1 MKKIL
6 LWLICLSILRGATYI
21 AITPPWQAPDETT
34 HFQFMELLT
43 QRSLSEI
50 RSIELRKADAQY
62 VKLEQKILES
72 MKKHRA
78 WEYVGLSTPDPLPS
92 GFWITPFFVGSGP
105 KIYRPPLYYLL
116 GAGILKLFNP
126 KELEMRLYTARLYS
140 FILSLGMVIVCY
152 FIGYLA
158 FKDETYALITGA
170 FVSFLPQFM
179 VIGTSVS
186 SDNLVNL
193 LCSVFLLY
201 GVFLLSE
208 RRSDLYLIPIP
219 LLLVLLF
226 LSGKASAVI
235 APIGIFLFAFHIQR
249 SKKSLLVLALS
260 LLILA
265 SFTFLVHALL
275 PGMIAAAQ
283 STLKWVLGTISSGIE
298 RGSDFYEFF
307 SVVLFKS
314 FWFVG
319 GWMQIYWNTWFYI
332 GLAIVCFFSGL
343 GLLQILWER
352 IIKRGEIY
360 SHTNPVLLLLVLAA
374 LLAWGATFSF
384 YGFVQ
389 GVLAQGR
396 YLFSALP
403 AFAVLF
409 IFGLKRVC
417 PRWIDPYFP
426 RVFILLMALLDV
438 YALFGSLLPYYHF
451 R

>member
-1 MKKIL
+1 ML
-6 LWLICLSILRGATYI
+6 LWLIVLSLLRGAAYLL
-21 AITPPWQAPDETT
+21 ITPPWQAPDETT

-43 QRSLSEI
+43 QRPLAEI
-50 RSIELRKADAQY
+50 RKIDVMILNDQKYLELEGR
-62 VKLEQKILES
+62 ILQS
-72 MKKHRA
+72 MKKYKA
-78 WEYVGLSTPDPLPS
+78 WEYVGMPVPDPFP
-92 GFWITPFFVGSGP
+92 PFFYKAPFFSGSAP

-116 GAGILKLFNP
+116 GAAVLKLFNP
-126 KELEMRLYTARLYS
+126 KELETRFYIARVYS
-140 FILSLGMVIVCY
+140 FILSLGTIIVSCL
-152 FIGYLA
+152 IGYLL
-158 FKDETYALITGA
+158 FKDETYALMTGT

-179 VIGTSVS
+179 VIGTSVN
-186 SDNLVNL
+186 SDNLFNFL
-193 LCSVFLLY
+193 ASLFLLY

-208 RRSDLYLIPIP
+208 RKSDLYLIPIP
-219 LLLVLLF
+219 LLLPLLF
-226 LSGKASAVI
+226 LSGKASVVI
-235 APIGIFLFAFHIQR
+235 APISIFLFAFHIRR
-249 SKKSLLVLALS
+249 SKKFLLILALS
-260 LLILA
+260 LLILVSLA
-265 SFTFLVHALL
+265 IFVHYLL
-275 PGMIAAAQ
+275 PGMTSAAQ
-283 STLKWVLGTISSGIE
+283 STLKWVWGSISSGIE

-332 GLAIVCFFSGL
+332 GSAIVCFFSSL
-343 GLLQILWER
+343 GLLIILWDR
-352 IIKRGEIY
+352 IMKKGEI
-360 SHTNPVLLLLVLAA
+360 SSPTNPVLLLLMFAA
-374 LLAWGATFSF
+374 LLAFGATFLF

-426 RVFILLMALLDV
+426 RVFILFMALLDV